1 MNDIYEKYNT
11 VINISFMT
19 IERLQKLL
27 DDIRSVSIAV
37 IGDFCLD
44 AYWFIDKSKS
54 EISIETSQATH
65 PVAHQRYTLGG
76 AGNVASNLASL
87 GVNKVL
93 ALGVIGNDPFGTE
106 MVRIMKETGINTEN
120 LLIQPDN
127 WSTHTYAKPYIG
139 ENELNRVDFGNFN
152 SLEKVTADRLI
163 GNLIESV
170 SISDIVIINQQ
181 VPSGIH
187 TDYFKKRLVAVIRE
201 FPEKPFIA
209 DSRNFNDFYTGSLRK
224 MNDTEALRLCG
235 KIRKPDE
242 IISLEE
248 LKQSANELY
257 LRYSKPVFI
266 TRGAR
271 GSLTVD
277 ETGITEIPG
286 LLILSKVD
294 TVGAGDSYLA
304 GTASAMAAGYNIVDA
319 ARLGTFVAGVTV
331 QKLFQTGTATP
342 KEIFDIGNDPD
353 YIFLP
358 ELAEDIRH
366 ASYIDNTEIE
376 IISNWKEN
384 PEIRHAIF
392 DHDGTISTLR
402 EGWELIMA
410 PMMIKAILGDNFLL
424 ADDALYR
431 RIQIRVQEFIDK
443 TTGIQTLVQMHGLRD
458 MIIEF
463 GFVDEE
469 KILDA
474 TGYKKI
480 FNDELLLMVR
490 SREKKFKDGELTLD
504 DFTLKN
510 SVPFLRKLY
519 DSGVKLYL
527 ASGTDIEDVIS
538 EAKALGY
545 DNFFEGRIFGSVGDI
560 SRDAKKIVLDQILDT
575 IGDSAS
581 ARVVTFG
588 DGPVEIRETRKRG
601 GLTVGVA
608 SNEVRR
614 YGLNLQKR
622 TRLIKAGADIIVPD
636 FSQYTHLLEL
646 LNL

>member
-1 MNDIYEKYNT
+1 
-11 VINISFMT
+11 MT

>member
-1 MNDIYEKYNT
+1 
-11 VINISFMT
+11 MT

-127 WSTHTYAKPYIG
+127 WSTHTYAKPYSG